1 MRSQS
6 IAGAARPATQLP
18 QGPYPASAAMIWAI
32 AAGTVLIGLTLAV
45 LVPAALSS
53 GDAPRETP
61 DVQSSL
67 GTDGPDG
74 GTR

>member
-1 MRSQS
+1 
-6 IAGAARPATQLP
+6 
-18 QGPYPASAAMIWAI
+18 MIWAI
-32 AAGTVLIGLTLAV
+32 AALTVLIGLTLAV

-53 GDAPRETP
+53 GDVPRETP
-61 DVQSSL
+61 GVQSSL